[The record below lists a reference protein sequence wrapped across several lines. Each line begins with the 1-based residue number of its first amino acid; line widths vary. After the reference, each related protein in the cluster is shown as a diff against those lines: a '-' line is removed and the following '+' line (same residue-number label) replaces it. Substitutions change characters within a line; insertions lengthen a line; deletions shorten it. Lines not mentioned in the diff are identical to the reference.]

1 MRRARMTRS
10 QWGIRDQDYGV
21 SPSCGVASKHQNGHE
36 QVLGTYPNQVRWARI
51 QNCVQKSC
59 TPDDLLEIAQHQIG
73 TSQACRGSHWGLYFL
88 VGTRLQW
95 RTPPPNSIF
104 FFCPFSLSLLVRR
117 YEVLTYCALEQE
129 RVILCVSPCDGPI
142 YTWAARGRTRY
153 GRIRRGAGN
162 LSESGECPVPGH
174 TRLHNSCQENG
185 GQGPNPR
192 RFLPGNDE
200 LTLLRWTLK
209 LPRSR

>member
-95 RTPPPNSIF
+95 RPPPPQFHLLLLSF
-104 FFCPFSLSLLVRR
+104 FFVSSCTPIRGSDMLCLGTGAGHFVCFSL
-117 YEVLTYCALEQE
+117 
-129 RVILCVSPCDGPI
+129 
-142 YTWAARGRTRY
+142 
-153 GRIRRGAGN
+153 
-162 LSESGECPVPGH
+162 
-174 TRLHNSCQENG
+174 
-185 GQGPNPR
+185 
-192 RFLPGNDE
+192 
-200 LTLLRWTLK
+200 
-209 LPRSR
+209 